1 MTYEEALEKATTY
14 VDRLATNGRG
24 YQDGVRF
31 ADKIAAVER
40 FARFLIEEGRTDGT
54 STDTNLTES
63 EEGSW

>member
-40 FARFLIEEGRTDGT
+40 FARFLIEEGRTDGP
-54 STDTNLTES
+54 STTEDPD
-63 EEGSW
+63 EPEAVAW